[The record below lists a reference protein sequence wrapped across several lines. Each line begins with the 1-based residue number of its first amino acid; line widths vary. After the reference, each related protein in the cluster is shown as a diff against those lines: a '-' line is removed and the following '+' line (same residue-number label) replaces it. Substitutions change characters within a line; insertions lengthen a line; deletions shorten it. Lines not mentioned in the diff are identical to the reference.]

1 MKKMF
6 SLMLILASC
15 VCITSCNND
24 EDEPVPTISKSSVTM
39 NVGESVK
46 LTYSGKD
53 CTWSSENPVIA
64 SVSSQGV
71 VTANL
76 VGETKVRAN
85 NLYCKVTVAPKY
97 TMYVEPYTGWGATQS
112 VVKSKMSGYSLYDS
126 SSTDMTYEG
135 KGNVFAYMYS
145 FENGKLSGSSM
156 AIFNNN
162 ATYLSDFILERYI
175 PIDYDDSA
183 VYFMSSDEKT
193 IGAVMVAS
201 GYVLVVYIPHETN
214 SRDNNFKEQIDAKM
228 EEFKLKIKRI

>member
-1 MKKMF
+1 
-6 SLMLILASC
+6 MLILASC

-126 SSTDMTYEG
+126 SSTNLTY
-135 KGNVFAYMYS
+135 KGSGYVFAYTYT
-145 FENGKLSGSSM
+145 FENGALIMSGM
-156 AIFNNN
+156 GVDYNKAD
-162 ATYLSDFILERYI
+162 YLVEFIAERYI
-175 PIDYDDSA
+175 PVANQEGIYLFTTADQKDIIGVMFDASFVTVAYMP
-183 VYFMSSDEKT
+183 YNSSR
-193 IGAVMVAS
+193 S
-201 GYVLVVYIPHETN
+201 IPSVEDVKPLLET
-214 SRDNNFKEQIDAKM
+214 
-228 EEFKLKIKRI
+228 LKPLQSI